1 LHPHMGRL
9 ALLLGVLLP
18 LAAPA
23 AALAGGHQQAALP
36 IRGLLISG
44 QSLGGISLGDTP
56 ADVEATWG
64 TSYKVCETCTLTTWY
79 FVYPTKPV
87 GAAVVFSKDD
97 EVVSVFT
104 LGTPFGWRTE
114 KGLQL
119 GAEIHDLTAMYP
131 APQMAWKACIGYSA
145 LSQRQG
151 STVTSIYTQAEVVYG
166 FALTTPGRPVC
177 L

>member
-1 LHPHMGRL
+1 MGRPAL
-9 ALLLGVLLP
+9 LLLLLGVLL
-18 LAAPA
+18 AAPA
-23 AALAGGHQQAALP
+23 SALAGGRQQAALP
-36 IRGLLISG
+36 VRGLLISG
-44 QSLGGISLGDTP
+44 QSLGGISLGDSS

-64 TSYKVCETCTLTTWY
+64 TNYKVCDTCTLTTWY

-87 GAAVVFSKDD
+87 GAGVVFDKSDQ
-97 EVVSVFT
+97 VVAVFT

-166 FALTTPGRPVC
+166 FALTMPGRPVC

>member
-1 LHPHMGRL
+1 MVRL
-9 ALLLGVLLP
+9 ALLAAVCL

-23 AALAGGHQQAALP
+23 AALAGTHREAALP
-36 IRGLLISG
+36 VRGLLISG
-44 QSLGGISLGDTP
+44 ESLGGVSLGDSP

-64 TSYKVCETCTLTTWY
+64 TDYTVCTTCRQTTWY
-79 FVYPTKPV
+79 FMYPTKPV
-87 GAAVVFSKDD
+87 GAAVIFDKTDRAIA
-97 EVVSVFT
+97 VFT

-114 KGLQL
+114 KGLPL
-119 GAEIHDLTAMYP
+119 GDDIHTMTALYP

-145 LSQRQG
+145 LSTRNG

-166 FALTTPGRPVC
+166 FALTVPGRSVC